1 MTQPHTAHEFS
12 RLLSQTPDGIGL
24 YGCAF
29 RANGTVI
36 GCSETEVRRVSA
48 PSPHAIKRATAK
60 AAAAKR
66 KTRGGS

>member
-1 MTQPHTAHEFS
+1 MPQPHSRHEFT
-12 RLLSQTPDGIGL
+12 RLLSTSDDGRAL

-29 RANGTVI
+29 RAGGTVI
-36 GCSETEVRRVSA
+36 GCAETEVRRVGA

-66 KTRGGS
+66 KNRGGS